1 MQIWRA
7 EGVEAYEA
15 DKAAEGTGAEEQRES
30 EDEDRRGVKEAVG
43 RERERIFEEERV
55 VNSVFH
61 VEFWTERERKE

>member
-7 EGVEAYEA
+7 ERVEAYEA

-43 RERERIFEEERV
+43 RERGKDI
-55 VNSVFH
+55 
-61 VEFWTERERKE
+61 